1 MSIKAGLLVMCA
13 AVFVLIAGSLYVVSR
28 ALDTQSDIA
37 QAEVRR
43 YHSYKLADELR
54 QSSDDLTR
62 MARLYVVTGEP
73 RYRTYFEQILA
84 IRDGKAPRPLDYGNV
99 YWDFVVAWGKP
110 PRRDGEAVA
119 LERLMR
125 DAHFTDD
132 ELAFL
137 RQAKN
142 RSDAL
147 VALETQAM
155 NAVQGHFRDDRGGFT
170 REGPPD
176 MDFARRLLHGPEYYR
191 AKAEIMTP
199 IHDFLGRVE
208 SRTAAEVMMLRRRGE
223 RLHLVAIGGLGTAVI
238 LVLVSFALV
247 ARHRF
252 VAVARDPA
260 PGGASIAEGH
270 ARPTG
275 HTLWMAWPLLAAA
288 AAACASV
295 IMLSWWLSQTIEDR
309 VRGDI
314 RNALETVHQA
324 TARSVDDWL
333 TEISRQVGAWAR
345 YPAVREMLK
354 LQKARHERSELVT
367 PLNSAPS
374 FAG

>member
-1 MSIKAGLLVMCA
+1 MSIRTGLLVICA
-13 AVFVLIAGSLYVVSR
+13 AIFVLIAGSLYVVSR

-54 QSSDDLTR
+54 QGSDDLTR
-62 MARLYVVTGEP
+62 MARLYVVTGDT
-73 RYRTYFEQILA
+73 RYRTYFEQIVA
-84 IRDGKAPRPLDYGNV
+84 IRDGEAPRPLDYGNV

-110 PRRDGEAVA
+110 PRRDDKPIA
-119 LERLMR
+119 LEQLMH

-137 RQAKN
+137 RQAKS

-147 VALETQAM
+147 VALESRAM
-155 NAVQGHFRDDRGGFT
+155 HAVQGRFLDDRGQFT
-170 REGPPD
+170 RTGPPD
-176 MDFARRLLHGPEYYR
+176 MEFARRLMNGPEYHR

-208 SRTAAEVMMLRRRGE
+208 SRTAAEVIRLRRRGE
-223 RLHLVAIGGLGTAVI
+223 RLHLVAIAGLGTAVV
-238 LVLVSFALV
+238 LVLVSFVLL
-247 ARHRF
+247 
-252 VAVARDPA
+252 
-260 PGGASIAEGH
+260 
-270 ARPTG
+270 ARPRLMAFLRGADPGSGGPSVAGDQGRTPG
-275 HTLWMAWPLLAAA
+275 RALWTAWPLLAAA

-295 IMLSWWLSQTIEDR
+295 LMLSWWLSENIEER

-314 RNALETVHQA
+314 RNALETVHQT

-333 TEISRQVGAWAR
+333 TEVTHEVGAWAR
-345 YPAVREMLK
+345 SPLVRDV
-354 LQKARHERSELVT
+354 VT
-367 PLNSAPS
+367 PPGRGRKGGELLTL
-374 FAG
+374 